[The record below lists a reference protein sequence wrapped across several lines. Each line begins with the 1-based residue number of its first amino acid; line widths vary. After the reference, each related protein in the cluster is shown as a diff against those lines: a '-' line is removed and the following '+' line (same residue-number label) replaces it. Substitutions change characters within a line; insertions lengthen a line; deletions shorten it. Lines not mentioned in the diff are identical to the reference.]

1 MDDWPISRLV
11 SQFVDDINYDSF
23 MVKPYYY
30 WRMEPNIK
38 REESPKNSNTLQ
50 SFLLAIFSCGLF

>member
-1 MDDWPISRLV
+1 MDDWPIKRLI

-30 WRMEPNIK
+30 WHVEPDLK
-38 REESPKNSNTLQ
+38 KGESPKNFKTLQ
-50 SFLLAIFSCGLF
+50 SSLLAIFSCGFS